1 MSRRASRWLPLLVF
15 TALGVALLAGAFEG
29 WTRLG
34 GKDWNYFLGQ
44 TQAEVTTLQR
54 YGQLPLWTPWRT
66 GGQPT
71 LAQPETMLLSP
82 VTPLALAFG
91 TLAAF
96 KLLLLPL
103 FVTGALGLLAFARR
117 SGLSGAAAWAPA
129 LLFFGSGVFPLYVS
143 GGWPNWL
150 CALALLPWLL
160 WSLRRAEDDLR
171 WIALAALLYAG
182 LLLCGAIYQF
192 VFVPLFLLVETSVR
206 ALATRRARPLLV
218 LGAALGAGLLLAA
231 PRVLPLFEIYGLH
244 PRQVPGDEEA
254 LPLSLLPRV
263 WLGIALPPLT
273 SPRAGM
279 VVAADGAAYWPYV
292 GAFVGPIGLA
302 LAALGLLAGRAAL
315 GWLAAGALFLWMA
328 LGSAVRPALWPHL
341 HDLPVLGSMHAP
353 QRLVLVSTLCLA
365 LLAGWG
371 AQQLQQLL
379 AHRLPPRAA
388 QAGTA
393 ALLALVVL
401 GLVVVNAPIARTAFQ
416 LEPTPG
422 LSFATEFRQEDVP
435 ARPEQAGG
443 EGYEAVLRNVG
454 SIHGISDI
462 PSPRVAR
469 PHDAPDYRGEVWLLG
484 GHGTVESH
492 LTPNVITVSARL
504 EADDVLVVNQ
514 SWFPGWVA
522 SEAGGAGAVGSSGAA
537 DRAPGRPLVD
547 HEGLLSLPLGAGV
560 HELRLQYRPKAVA
573 HGAALGALALLLA
586 ATWLLVRR
594 AGPVQ
599 RVGRPEVAA
608 LAGCLLLGGW
618 MVLERPR
625 LPASRAP
632 PVAVRLPAL
641 AGALRVSPAADVQAA
656 LDAAPAGALVL
667 LAPGDYA
674 GFTLRR
680 EATLCAQPGGAVR
693 VTSRV
698 RVEGLPAGEQ
708 VLLMGRPDDPLVLE
722 QPLELAECRG
732 GVALQH
738 VRGGA
743 ALEADLAAAA
753 DGVGWVA
760 LVDSNLTATP
770 PDPQGRLLRMP
781 AATSPGAPEGDR
793 PTLALTLSPL
803 PARLVVLELR
813 GAPGARGTVLLGLR
827 PGHHPV
833 RAGEPPIGVDLSGLY
848 VTLPVQL
855 GDDGRLEFHLRA
867 PLGRMEPGQG
877 LFAQFATAELVDG
890 RWRLSLGPADG
901 RYFEFVDAP
910 R

>member
-1 MSRRASRWLPLLVF
+1 MGERASRRLLPLLVY
-15 TALGVALLAGAFEG
+15 TALGVALLAGALQG

-44 TQAEVTTLQR
+44 TQAEVTTLQH

-82 VTPLALAFG
+82 VTPLALVVG

-103 FVTGALGLLAFARR
+103 FVIGCLGLQAFSRR
-117 SGLSGAAAWAPA
+117 IGLSGAAAWAPA
-129 LLFFGSGVFPLYVS
+129 LLFFGSAVFPLYVS

-182 LLLCGAIYQF
+182 LLFCGAIYHF
-192 VFVPLFLLVETSVR
+192 VFVPLFLLVEAGVR

-218 LGAALGAGLLLAA
+218 LLAALGAGLLLAA
-231 PRVLPLFEIYGLH
+231 PRVLPLFEIYGLF

-254 LPLSLLPRV
+254 LPLSLLARV
-263 WLGIALPPLT
+263 WLGTELPPLT

-279 VVAADGAAYWPYV
+279 VVAPDGAAYWPYV
-292 GAFVGPIGLA
+292 GAFVGPVVLA
-302 LAALGLLAGRAAL
+302 LAALGLTAGRAAL

-328 LGSAVRPALWPHL
+328 LGSAATPALWPAL

-353 QRLVLVSTLCLA
+353 QRLVLVTTLCLA

-371 AQQLQQLL
+371 AQRLQQLL
-379 AHRLPPRAA
+379 AARVPPRAA
-388 QAGTA
+388 QWGMA
-393 ALLALVVL
+393 ALLAVVVL
-401 GLVVVNAPIARTAFQ
+401 RLVMANAPIARTAFL
-416 LEPTPG
+416 LEPTAG
-422 LSFATEFRQEDVP
+422 LAFAADFRQEDVP

-454 SIHGISDI
+454 SINGISDI

-469 PHDAPDYRGEVWLLG
+469 AHDAPDYRGEVWLLG
-484 GHGTVESH
+484 GHGTVQAQ
-492 LTPNVITVSARL
+492 LTPNVITVTARL
-504 EADDVLVVNQ
+504 DADDVLVVNQ
-514 SWFPGWVA
+514 SWFPGWIA
-522 SEAGGAGAVGSSGAA
+522 SERAASAAAGPPPA
-537 DRAPGRPLVD
+537 RPLVN
-547 HEGLLSLPLGAGV
+547 HEGLLSLPLATGEHV
-560 HELRLQYRPKAVA
+560 LRLEYRPQAVA
-573 HGAALGALALLLA
+573 RGAALGALALLVVIA
-586 ATWLLVRR
+586 WLLVRR
-594 AGPVQ
+594 DAPVP

-618 MVLERPR
+618 MALERPR
-625 LPASRAP
+625 LPASPAP

-641 AGALRVSPAADVQAA
+641 ADALRVDPGANLQAA

-693 VTSRV
+693 VTSAV

-708 VLLMGRPDDPLVLE
+708 VLLMGRPDDALVLE
-722 QPLELAECRG
+722 APLELRGCRG

-738 VRGGA
+738 VRGP
-743 ALEADLAAAA
+743 ALEADLAAAET
-753 DGVGWVA
+753 GWVA
-760 LVDSNLTATP
+760 LVDASLTAMP

-781 AATSPGAPEGDR
+781 AAAPS
-793 PTLALTLSPL
+793 LALTLSPL
-803 PARLVVLELR
+803 PARLAVLELR
-813 GAPGARGTVLLGLR
+813 GVPGARGAVLLGLR
-827 PGHHPV
+827 PGHHPL

-855 GDDGRLEFHLRA
+855 DDGGHLELHLRA
-867 PLGRMEPGQG
+867 PLGRMQPGQG
-877 LFAQFATAELVDG
+877 LFAQFATAEMVDG
-890 RWRLSLGPADG
+890 RWKLSVGPADG
-901 RYFEFVDAP
+901 RFFEFVDAP